1 MKKQPK
7 QPLTFGQMLRE
18 SKRVK
23 FIMYSGA
30 GSLAA
35 LFLSGFLGQD
45 SEAAKFTA
53 GIAAIGLLIFFV
65 GIVAILLMYLALIFG
80 GTMIASAKDISAAH
94 KKLTTFD
101 EDN

>member
-7 QPLTFGQMLRE
+7 KPLTFGEMLRE

-23 FIMYSGA
+23 FILYSGA
-30 GSLAA
+30 GSFAA
-35 LFLSGFLGQD
+35 LFLSGLLGQD

-53 GIAAIGLLIFFV
+53 GIAAIGLLIFFLGV
-65 GIVAILLMYLALIFG
+65 IVILFMYLALIFG
-80 GTMIASAKDISAAH
+80 GTMIASAKDIASAH

-101 EDN
+101 EEK